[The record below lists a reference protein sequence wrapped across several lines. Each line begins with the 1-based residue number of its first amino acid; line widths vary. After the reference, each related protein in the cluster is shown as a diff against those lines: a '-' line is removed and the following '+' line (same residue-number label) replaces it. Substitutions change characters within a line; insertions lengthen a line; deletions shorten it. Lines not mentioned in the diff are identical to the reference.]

1 MKVAVYT
8 RVSTEEQNAKD
19 RYGMR
24 SQLSDIRRLCSSK
37 KYQIVQ
43 FYSDMASGSKS
54 NRPEFQQ
61 MLSDARNHL
70 FEAIVVAKLDRLARA
85 LVLQLLTTDELQ
97 KIGVQVISVAEP
109 LGEQDPDTAR
119 LIRSVMGAFN
129 EFERSRINARMSG
142 GRREKAKI
150 GGFSGGAPPYGY
162 IAQDHNLIVD
172 KDQANIIR
180 EVFSLRGQRWTLQEI
195 ADKLNET
202 TTTKRGKTWQPTQ
215 VSRILKHKN
224 MYRGRYAYGSA
235 ESKGLQ
241 KAILRF

>member
-1 MKVAVYT
+1 
-8 RVSTEEQNAKD
+8 
-19 RYGMR
+19 
-24 SQLSDIRRLCSSK
+24 
-37 KYQIVQ
+37 
-43 FYSDMASGSKS
+43 
-54 NRPEFQQ
+54 

-162 IAQDHNLIVD
+162 VSQDHKLVID
-172 KDQANIIR
+172 EDQA
-180 EVFSLRGQRWTLQEI
+180 EVVRKIFFLRAQRWALQEI

-202 TTTKRGKTWQPTQ
+202 STTRRGKAWQPKQ
-215 VSRILKHKN
+215 VSRILEHRSL
-224 MYRGRYAYGSA
+224 YRGRYAYA
-235 ESKGLQ
+235 KTETKGLQ
-241 KAILRF
+241 EAILR

>member
-24 SQLSDIRRLCSSK
+24 SQLSDIRRLCSSR

-43 FYSDMASGSKS
+43 FYSDTASGSKS

-61 MLSDARNHL
+61 MLSDAKNHL
-70 FEAIVVAKLDRLARA
+70 FEAIVVAKFDRLARS

-119 LIRSVMGAFN
+119 LIRSVMGAFS

-150 GGFSGGAPPYGY
+150 GGFSGGPPQYGY
-162 IAQDHNLIVD
+162 VSQDHKLVID
-172 KDQANIIR
+172 EDQA
-180 EVFSLRGQRWTLQEI
+180 EVVRKIFFLRAQRWALQEI

-202 TTTKRGKTWQPTQ
+202 TTTRRGKAWQPTQ
-215 VSRILKHKN
+215 VSRILEHRSL
-224 MYRGRYAYGSA
+224 YRGRYAYA
-235 ESKGLQ
+235 KTETKGLQ
-241 KAILRF
+241 EAILR